1 MTGISQ
7 VVATCF
13 ALTAFTVA
21 LVFGLAADNPPM
33 TVLVRSL
40 IVLIVCYGLGWLV
53 GYGFARALVSGGAES
68 ASSHLD
74 QDPQDNSVKAAET
87 HEISVSSEVAEDEKV
102 PAPL

>member
-1 MTGISQ
+1 MSGISQ

-13 ALTAFTVA
+13 ALTAFAVA
-21 LVFGLAADNPPM
+21 MVSGLIVDNPPL

-53 GYGFARALVSGGAES
+53 GSGVARTMLLSSDSDAPADIDQEHFGDSSE
-68 ASSHLD
+68 ASS
-74 QDPQDNSVKAAET
+74 KE
-87 HEISVSSEVAEDEKV
+87 EIQVSSGVAEDEKI